1 MKKKALHIIVKG
13 KVQGV
18 FYRKTTHKKAI
29 ELGLTGWVKNLR
41 DGSVEIE
48 VEGPESQMVE
58 FVTWCATGPKN
69 AEVSQLIQQEI
80 EGKGFKDFSIMRD

>member
-1 MKKKALHIIVKG
+1 MKNIALHIIVKG

-18 FYRKTTHKKAI
+18 FYRKTTYKKAI

-48 VEGPESQMVE
+48 VEGPESQMLE
-58 FVTWCATGPKN
+58 FVAWCSKGPKN
-69 AEVSQLIQQEI
+69 AEVTHLIQEEMI
-80 EGKGFKDFSIMRD
+80 GNGLKDFTIMKD